1 MNEAVGESV
10 ANPPA
15 AGGADAVRAPSLVN
29 AANALTLL
37 RIILVPVF
45 VIFMI
50 TSQMS
55 SPGYRVAAALAFGVA
70 SLTDFADGRLAR
82 AMNQVTAFGKVA
94 DPIADKALI
103 GTAFVLLSVYHA
115 VPWWV
120 TSIVLVREFG
130 VTALRFWVI
139 RFGII
144 PASRGGKAKTVLQ
157 ILAITWYIL
166 PWSGVLA
173 AIGLWIMAVAVVV
186 TVLTGGD
193 YVIRALRVRRKAVRR

>member
-1 MNEAVGESV
+1 
-10 ANPPA
+10 
-15 AGGADAVRAPSLVN
+15 
-29 AANALTLL
+29 
-37 RIILVPVF
+37 
-45 VIFMI
+45 
-50 TSQMS
+50 
-55 SPGYRVAAALAFGVA
+55 
-70 SLTDFADGRLAR
+70 
-82 AMNQVTAFGKVA
+82 
-94 DPIADKALI
+94 
-103 GTAFVLLSVYHA
+103 
-115 VPWWV
+115 
-120 TSIVLVREFG
+120 
-130 VTALRFWVI
+130 VI